1 MAAKLYMAL
10 WLPVMWPMCIAL
22 QTSYSA
28 LGSEINP
35 SGPRP
40 EMLLLFSLSSLLTL
54 PESGRCRSQAPF
66 FPDPDPHGP

>member
-1 MAAKLYMAL
+1 MAGKLYMAL
-10 WLPVMWPMCIAL
+10 WLPVMRPMCIAL

-40 EMLLLFSLSSLLTL
+40 EMLLLFSLSSLL
-54 PESGRCRSQAPF
+54 ESGRCRSQAPF